1 MNKKYTKK
9 ALDNYR
15 KILVAELKRQYT
27 KRKQHPKSRS
37 GSDLENSIVGRKIP
51 NKDGFRIKMNDYGV
65 YDSYGVNGRRS
76 AYNSPFSYKSKYPNI
91 DRIKDWIVRNNIKP
105 LTFSSTK
112 KNELEDLAFL
122 ISRSIY
128 QNGIRPTR
136 FIDIA
141 IEKVEPEMTKE
152 IVDAYTRDLSE
163 ELDKI
168 TPNASS
174 KN

>member
-1 MNKKYTKK
+1 MNKKYTQK

-15 KILVAELKRQYT
+15 KILVAELKRELN
-27 KRKQHPKSRS
+27 KKGSR
-37 GSDLENSIVGRKIP
+37 LENSIVGRKIP

-65 YDSYGVNGRRS
+65 YESYGVNGKRS
-76 AYNSPFSYKSKYPNI
+76 AYTSPFSYKSKYPNI
-91 DRIKDWIVRNNIKP
+91 DRIKDWIVRNNVQP
-105 LTFSSTK
+105 RTFSSTK
-112 KNELEDLAFL
+112 KTELEDLAFL

-141 IEKVEPEMTKE
+141 IEKVEPKMTKE
-152 IVDAYTRDLSE
+152 IVDAYGKDLSE
-163 ELDKI
+163 ELDKM
-168 TPNASS
+168 TLNASS